1 MGLEEIKLE
10 IQQILEKNG
19 LSEHGNDMYAEY
31 LGDVGIELNSN
42 LYISHMKNFP
52 EALEKL
58 SKIDSPIAD
67 DGFSGIEIYEPPY
80 TDTTE
85 FLVDVLYLTDELK
98 QKELFVKSLIAEGV
112 KQSDIDTIL
121 NKCIKLNELGVDSIT
136 LVDCDYHRGWHE
148 KEEVR
153 LEKERM
159 EDLEDHYSI
168 DDYAVIPEEDAGYYR
183 A

>member
-1 MGLEEIKLE
+1 MGLEEIKLQMQE
-10 IQQILEKNG
+10 ILEKNG
-19 LSEHGNDMYAEY
+19 LSRHGTYPFAQY

-52 EALEKL
+52 EALGKL
-58 SKIDSPIAD
+58 AETNSPIAD

-80 TDTTE
+80 TETTE
-85 FLVDVLYLTDELK
+85 FLLDVLYLTSELK
-98 QKELFVKSLIAEGV
+98 QKELFMKSLIDEGV

-121 NKCIKLNELGVDSIT
+121 DKCIKLNELGFDSIT

-148 KEEVR
+148 KEEAR

-168 DDYAVIPEEDAGYYR
+168 DDYVVIPEEGAGSYR
-183 A
+183 G